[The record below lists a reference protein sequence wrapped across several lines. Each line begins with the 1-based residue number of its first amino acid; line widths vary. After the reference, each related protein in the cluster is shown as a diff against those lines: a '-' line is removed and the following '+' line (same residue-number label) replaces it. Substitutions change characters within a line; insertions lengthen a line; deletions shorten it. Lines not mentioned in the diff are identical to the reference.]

1 MSYKFIKLNQKY
13 INFILKLRN
22 EKYVRKQSI
31 RNNKVISL
39 KDHIEWIKKIEKKNI
54 FIIKS
59 KNKEIG
65 YIRLIKIYDFIFEIS
80 IAIIKDIRGKNKSFE
95 ILKSFHDKLNS
106 NMILIANIKND
117 NVASRKIF
125 EKCNYFHMKKYK
137 NFSTYSKIIKS
148 NSKVLKNLKIIKEIE
163 NVRNKNNLNWM
174 DILRVAIETSPEK
187 TSKIF
192 NRISSSD
199 TKILQL
205 SKRIK

>member
-1 MSYKFIKLNQKY
+1 MS
-13 INFILKLRN
+13 
-22 EKYVRKQSI
+22 
-31 RNNKVISL
+31 
-39 KDHIEWIKKIEKKNI
+39 DKKNREKNI
-54 FIIKS
+54 FIVKS

-80 IAIIKDIRGKNKSFE
+80 IALIKDVRGKNKSFE
-95 ILKSFHDKLNS
+95 ILKLFHDKLSS

-117 NVASRKIF
+117 NIASRKIF
-125 EKCNYFHMKKYK
+125 EKCDYLQMKKYK
-137 NFSTYSKIIKS
+137 NFSTYSRIIKS
-148 NSKVLKNLKIIKEIE
+148 NNKVLKNLKIIKEIE

-187 TSKIF
+187 TSEIF

-205 SKRIK
+205 SKKIK

>member
-13 INFILKLRN
+13 INFILNLRN

-39 KDHIEWIKKIEKKNI
+39 EEHIEWIKIIEKKNI

-65 YIRLIKIYDFIFEIS
+65 YIRLFKIYDFIFEIS
-80 IAIIKDIRGKNKSFE
+80 IALIKDVRGKNKSFE
-95 ILKSFHDKLNS
+95 ILKLFHDKLTS
-106 NMILIANIKND
+106 NMILIANIKNG
-117 NVASRKIF
+117 NIASTKIF
-125 EKCNYFHMKKYK
+125 EKCGYLHIKKYK
-137 NFSTYSKIIKS
+137 DFSTYSRIIKS
-148 NSKVLKNLKIIKEIE
+148 NGKVLKNLKIIREIE

-174 DILRVAIETSPEK
+174 DILRVAIESSPEK

-199 TKILQL
+199 NKILKL
-205 SKRIK
+205 SKKIK